1 MSILDWFG
9 FGKDKTSRKR
19 KKRKR
24 LPPPRLA
31 KTKTDEYI
39 TKMPEA
45 YKLLAQSSNQ
55 GFLPVLRNIRA
66 LAEQPNWDGRRC
78 EEALWYVQF
87 GGYDGSPFAGKDT
100 NAVALVFLAAA
111 YETQMWQRPKVITV
125 KEIDRLVAYLGHNWP
140 AKKPEKVRQ
149 PAAITKTVDRAYK
162 QSAAFKIENTRIVPP
177 VELEDV
183 PIRKPW
189 ELNDEYSR
197 YGWVRHT
204 LMTFRVFVWTALL
217 ISITSVGAAIGIGE
231 FDILGILQAVWAFI
245 QEYWMEMLII
255 ALLAALLAWLLR
267 KFFKG
272 RMKSKDG
279 KPSDKPDK
287 DGVKDNQ
294 KVESEEEPQEPE
306 ESGPNKSEESQPS
319 DLDADDV
326 VKLDE
331 QDEPQEE
338 QKVAHAQ
345 PTDEEPE
352 SDAKPEKVEVVEVVE
367 EEPTEDEP
375 EAAAPEPEPEPESET
390 AVVQE
395 EEDEEVLKEEEQAE
409 EEVPQQEIDKELR
422 EKLRELLKELELE
435 EEGKNQAGAI
445 EDAIERAEEVLDEDD
460 GESNS
465 GSIRT
470 STYSH
475 GGVHASIESLDAR
488 VGNVEPKLSGEIERR
503 LNAIL
508 TVMDLCGEEA
518 SRRLDGEK
526 LVKEMQVKRGN
537 LARIRRNE
545 LQSGTKLL
553 MVDVSGSCSGVAQY
567 ALAAAASILRRDP
580 RCVLIVHSNGIPE
593 NVYGA
598 LEGMLPSP
606 SRCNNGYDV
615 QGWWTEVLRSLNAVA
630 ALSGAVNWGDWDAG
644 FIMQQ
649 LCESDVSVVWFDHY
663 NNGGVA
669 PACPDLRSGAEDWSK
684 QPVVW
689 YQGIRDAETTALA
702 LRLAEKRIRDKR

>member
-1 MSILDWFG
+1 MRILEWLG
-9 FGKDKTSRKR
+9 FGKDSSTRKR
-19 KKRKR
+19 KKRRR
-24 LPPPRLA
+24 LPPPQLA
-31 KTKTDEYI
+31 RTQTDDYI

-45 YKLLAQSSNQ
+45 YKLLAKSSDH

-66 LAEQPNWDGRRC
+66 LAEHPNWDGRRC
-78 EEALWYVQF
+78 EEALWHVQF
-87 GGYDGSPFAGKDT
+87 GGYDGSPFTNKDA

-140 AKKPEKVRQ
+140 AKKPQAIRQ
-149 PAAITKTVDRAYK
+149 PVAITQKVDRAYK
-162 QSAAFKIENTRIVPP
+162 QSAAFKVENTRIVPP
-177 VELEDV
+177 TELEDV

-189 ELNDEYSR
+189 ELKDEYSK
-197 YGWVRHT
+197 YSWVRHT

-217 ISITSVGAAIGIGE
+217 IAVTSVGAAIGMGD
-231 FDILGILQAVWAFI
+231 FNILGLLQQIWAFI
-245 QEYWMEMLII
+245 QQYWMEILII

-272 RMKSKDG
+272 RRKSKDGQQSNKTDKDG
-279 KPSDKPDK
+279 KPSE
-287 DGVKDNQ
+287 Q
-294 KVESEEEPQEPE
+294 QVETEEEPQPNQ
-306 ESGPNKSEESQPS
+306 SGDKQQS
-319 DLDADDV
+319 DLDPDDV
-326 VKLDE
+326 VKRDA
-331 QDEPQEE
+331 QDEPQEQQE
-338 QKVAHAQ
+338 VVQAQ
-345 PTDEEPE
+345 PTDEQPE
-352 SDAKPEKVEVVEVVE
+352 EQAQPEKVEVVDVE
-367 EEPTEDEP
+367 EQPVEERSVEEVPQP
-375 EAAAPEPEPEPESET
+375 EEQPEPEPEEEE
-390 AVVQE
+390 AAQEDEQE
-395 EEDEEVLKEEEQAE
+395 EEQT
-409 EEVPQQEIDKELR
+409 QQEIDKELR

-435 EEGKNQAGAI
+435 QEGKNQAGAI
-445 EDAIERAEEVLDEDD
+445 EDAIERAKEVLDSSDED
-460 GESNS
+460 GGNS
-465 GSIRT
+465 GSIR
-470 STYSH
+470 SATYSH

-488 VGNVEPKLSGEIERR
+488 VGYVEPKLSGEIERR

-553 MVDVSGSCSGVAQY
+553 MVDVSGSCEGVARY

-593 NVYGA
+593 AVYGV

-606 SRCNNGYDV
+606 SRCRNGYDV
-615 QGWWTEVLRSLNAVA
+615 QGWWAEALRCLNAVA

-649 LCESDVSVVWFDHY
+649 LCESGVPVVWFDHY

-669 PACPDLRSGAEDWSK
+669 PACPDLRKGANGWSK
-684 QPVVW
+684 QPLVW

-702 LRLAEKRIRDKR
+702 LRLAEKRVRDKR

>member
-1 MSILDWFG
+1 MRILDWLG
-9 FGKDKTSRKR
+9 FGKDKTTRKR

-31 KTKTDEYI
+31 KTKTDDYI

-45 YKLLAQSSNQ
+45 YKLLATSSNQ
-55 GFLPVLRNIRA
+55 DFLPVLRNIRA
-66 LAEQPNWDGRRC
+66 LAEQPSWDGRRC
-78 EEALWYVQF
+78 EEALWHVQF
-87 GGYDGSPFAGKDT
+87 GGYDGSPFANKDA

-125 KEIDRLVAYLGHNWP
+125 KEVDRLVAYLGANWP
-140 AKKPEKVRQ
+140 AKKPEVIRQ
-149 PAAITKTVDRAYK
+149 PAAITKTVDRSYK

-189 ELNDEYSR
+189 ELKDEYSR
-197 YGWVRHT
+197 YGWIRHT
-204 LMTFRVFVWTALL
+204 LMTFRVFVWTALF
-217 ISITSVGAAIGIGE
+217 IAIASVGAAIGIGDL
-231 FDILGILQAVWAFI
+231 DIMGILQQIWAFI
-245 QEYWMEMLII
+245 QEHWLEMLII

-272 RMKSKDG
+272 RRKSKKG
-279 KPSDKPDK
+279 KPSNKADK
-287 DGVKDNQ
+287 DGQQTNQ
-294 KVESEEEPQEPE
+294 EVEPQEDAQPQPPE
-306 ESGPNKSEESQPS
+306 EKQDS
-319 DLDADDV
+319 DQKTDLAADDV
-326 VKLDE
+326 VKLDDQE
-331 QDEPQEE
+331 DPQEE
-338 QKVAHAQ
+338 QKVAQAQ

-352 SDAKPEKVEVVEVVE
+352 AEAQPEKVEVIEVEEQPVE
-367 EEPTEDEP
+367 EEPQ
-375 EAAAPEPEPEPESET
+375 PEPEEE
-390 AVVQE
+390 QE
-395 EEDEEVLKEEEQAE
+395 EEQT
-409 EEVPQQEIDKELR
+409 QQEIDKELR
-422 EKLRELLKELELE
+422 EKLRDLLKELELE
-435 EEGKNQAGAI
+435 QEGKNQAGAI
-445 EDAIERAEEVLDEDD
+445 EDAIERAEETLNESDD
-460 GESNS
+460 GKDSS
-465 GSIRT
+465 AIRT
-470 STYSH
+470 ATYSH
-475 GGVHASIESLDAR
+475 GGVHASIEKLGAR

-553 MVDVSGSCSGVAQY
+553 MVDVSGSCQSVAQY

-593 NVYGA
+593 TVYGA
-598 LEGMLPSP
+598 LEGVLPSP

-615 QGWWTEVLRSLNAVA
+615 QEWWAEVLRALNAVA

-649 LCESDVSVVWFDHY
+649 LCESDVPVVWFDHY

-669 PACPDLRSGAEDWSK
+669 PACPDLRDGASHWSK
-684 QPVVW
+684 QPLVW
-689 YQGIRDAETTALA
+689 YQGIRDAETTAIA
-702 LRLAEKRIRDKR
+702 LRLAEKRVRDKR